1 MKYLFLISVVLFSC
15 MHSSYGQTK
24 LSNLDSMKE
33 YVIVFDSTGFA
44 TLKKDSTHYWFT
56 MYLKIKNYGVPD
68 SMNHW
73 YYKLSNKK

>member
-33 YVIVFDSTGFA
+33 YIIVFDSTGFA
-44 TLKKDSTHYWFT
+44 TLKKDSTHYWFEK
-56 MYLKIKNYGVPD
+56 YLKLKNKHVPD
-68 SMNHW
+68 SINP
-73 YYKLSNKK
+73 YYKLLMRKK